1 MSGVGENGRHYLLS
15 FDVRPAS
22 GGRMTDGVRIVVDA
36 AERRGRVYRVLANLP
51 EVDLEVVRLPI
62 GDYLLGGDL
71 AVERKTA
78 DDFAASIADRRLFA
92 QVAAL
97 KEAYARPVVL
107 LEGALAAART
117 RMHPNALRG
126 ALSYLVAIEGL
137 AVIPAADAEESALL
151 LLQLARHVQHG
162 LRRPP
167 EAVAKRGAAGLTERQ
182 ERLVGALPEVG
193 PTLARGLL
201 TRFGS
206 AGAVLAAGETEL
218 RAVPGIG
225 PGRAAAIRRV
235 LDRPYAS
242 DGDSQLRQAEGAGW
256 LVPPSAD
263 DKRRR
268 GMEPG
273 PSHDVGS
280 SAGTEQEQS

>member
-1 MSGVGENGRHYLLS
+1 MAEGI
-15 FDVRPAS
+15 
-22 GGRMTDGVRIVVDA
+22 RIVVDA
-36 AERRGRVYRVLANLP
+36 AERRSGVYRALAGLP
-51 EVDLEVVRLPI
+51 EVDLEVVRLPV

-71 AVERKTA
+71 AVERKTV

-92 QVAAL
+92 QVTAL

-137 AVIPAADAEESALL
+137 AVLPAADAEESALL

-167 EAVAKRGAAGLTERQ
+167 EAVAKRGATGLAERQ

-201 TRFGS
+201 THFGS
-206 AGAVLAAGETEL
+206 AGAVLAAGEAEL
-218 RAVPGIG
+218 RAEPGIG
-225 PGRAAAIRRV
+225 PGRATAIRRL
-235 LDRPYAS
+235 LDRPYAAE
-242 DGDSQLRQAEGAGW
+242 DDSQPGPAKGAGW

-263 DKRRR
+263 DEQRR
-268 GMEPG
+268 GTEPG
-273 PSHDVGS
+273 RPQNKGS
-280 SAGTEQEQS
+280 SARTELKQG